1 MRNLNRT
8 LVVCSIGILALTSAD
23 AGAGQFKRI
32 NASTLAA
39 GASILTWA
47 SPQNTG
53 AAMEMDVY
61 EYFSAAA
68 SYRCRIQYNN
78 TGRAITLARLG
89 VNGTIQASCT
99 TAVNGTCD
107 LPYVGHAA
115 GLVFQCL
122 VATGNGSPVAAGSL
136 YAHTIQ
142 RQPAAAA
149 TSEANVGAS
158 GLDEPQ
164 Q

>member
-1 MRNLNRT
+1 MRTFHRT
-8 LVVCSIGILALTSAD
+8 LVVCLVASLALVSGD

-39 GASILTWA
+39 GASILSWA

-61 EYFSAAA
+61 EYFSAAT

-78 TGRAITLARLG
+78 TGRALTLARLG
-89 VNGTIQASCT
+89 VNGVIQASCT
-99 TAVNGTCD
+99 TPVNGTCD
-107 LPYVGHAA
+107 LPYVLHAA

-122 VATGNGSPVAAGSL
+122 VATGNGAPVAAGSI
-136 YAHTIQ
+136 YAFTIQ
-142 RQPAAAA
+142 RQPAAAPA
-149 TSEANVGAS
+149 AESNVGAS
-158 GLDEPQ
+158 GLADQ